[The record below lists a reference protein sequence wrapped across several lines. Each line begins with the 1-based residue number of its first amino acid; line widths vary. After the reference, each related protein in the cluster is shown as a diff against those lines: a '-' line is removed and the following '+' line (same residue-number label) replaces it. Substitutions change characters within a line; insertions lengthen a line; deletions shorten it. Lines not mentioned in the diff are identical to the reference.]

1 MKHLISI
8 KKIVYHA
15 WAKNGELQ
23 YSFYGAGDYEN
34 NDFRKEGD
42 AEEVGRQT
50 CQAWNAMEEYDKY
63 TFEIVR
69 LYGEC
74 SEW

>member
-1 MKHLISI
+1 MAHLICI

-15 WAKNGELQ
+15 HAKNGERQ
-23 YSFYGAGDYEN
+23 YSFYGAGDFKFNE
-34 NDFRKEGD
+34 DP
-42 AEEVGRQT
+42 EEVGRET
-50 CQAWNAMEEYDKY
+50 CEYWNANEEYEKF
-63 TFEIVR
+63 TFEVVR